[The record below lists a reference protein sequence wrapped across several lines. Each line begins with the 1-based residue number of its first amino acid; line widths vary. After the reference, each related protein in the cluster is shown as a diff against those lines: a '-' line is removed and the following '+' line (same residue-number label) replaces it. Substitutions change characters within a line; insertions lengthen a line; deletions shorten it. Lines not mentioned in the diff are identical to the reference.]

1 MPPRLHPLHRQAGSS
16 LLFTLMAMIV
26 LAFAAVAL
34 TRSVDTSTLIIGN
47 LSFKQDTL
55 MASNTG
61 AERAISWLQGQ
72 VTGTSLDNDQASNGY
87 YAATPARLDASGN
100 KTSAPDKYSLI
111 DWDGDNCASVPAA
124 NRLTCNLLPFS
135 DPTQVNGNAVRYV
148 ILRLCSNTGAASGSN
163 VCMRPAVASTATSS
177 ERGELAPGGRI
188 STTSASPYYQV
199 IVRVTGPRN
208 TVSYTETLV
217 HF

>member
-1 MPPRLHPLHRQAGSS
+1 MPRHARSIRRQGGSS

-34 TRSVDTSTLIIGN
+34 TRSVDTSTLIMGN
-47 LSFKQDTL
+47 LGFKQDTL
-55 MASNTG
+55 MASNVA

-72 VTGTSLDNDQASNGY
+72 VTGASLDNDQAASGY
-87 YAATPARLDASGN
+87 YAATPARLDPSGN
-100 KTSAPDKYSLI
+100 KTNAGDKYSLI
-111 DWDGDNCASVPAA
+111 DWDGDNCASVPSG
-124 NRLTCNLLPFS
+124 NRLTCGLLPYS
-135 DPTQVNGNAVRYV
+135 DPTLVNGNSVRYV
-148 ILRLCSNTGAASGSN
+148 ILRLCNNTGAASGTN
-163 VCMRPAVASTATSS
+163 LCMRPAVASTATSS
-177 ERGELAPGGRI
+177 ERGELQPGGRI